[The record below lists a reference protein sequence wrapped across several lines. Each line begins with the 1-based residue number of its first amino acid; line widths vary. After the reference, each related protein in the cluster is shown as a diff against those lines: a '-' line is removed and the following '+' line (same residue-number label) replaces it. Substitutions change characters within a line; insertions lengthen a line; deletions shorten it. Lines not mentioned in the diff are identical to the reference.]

1 MSTRRSHR
9 RRVVIAMIALFAIFG
24 IFVIK
29 LVDIQLVRAEEL
41 KTESFDKRSQENLIY
56 GQRGDIIDA
65 NGVVLAHTV
74 RRYDVTASPKNV
86 GPFERETATGEK
98 TISVEQATAEIG
110 AITGQTSDAVLAIV
124 TNALAENPASDW
136 VRIAQGLDA
145 NAFEAIEALD
155 IPWQY
160 WEIRDGRVY
169 PNGSIAG
176 NVIGFS
182 NSDGQPIEGIE
193 LSHDACLA
201 AENGSETYE
210 VGADWTRI
218 PGSTITTKGAKNG
231 GQVALTLDADLQWF
245 TQHTLAEQVKAVGG
259 TSGYVTVMETKT
271 GKIRALAQYPSVDP
285 NNVDATPEQYRSARA
300 FTAPFEPGSTLKALT
315 AAALLNEGVAE
326 PSSRVLANYR
336 YIAPNG
342 ADINDSDP
350 HGAEQYTLTGVLTD
364 SSNTGISQLGEK
376 LSEEKRY
383 EYFTKFGVGT
393 ETEVHFNGESSGIL
407 NDLPWDNQTTY
418 ATMFGQGL
426 ATSAV
431 QVASIYQTLGNN
443 GVRMPVQLVEGCK
456 QADGSLTN
464 APPSQ
469 GTQVVSA
476 DAAHSTINML
486 ENVVTSGWLSKQ
498 LQIPG
503 YRVAAKTGTAQ
514 QADGNGG
521 YSHSY
526 LVSLSGVAPA
536 ENPEYVVSVN
546 IADPVTLTSSAAAAP
561 VFQKVMTQ
569 VLKAYRVKPSTDPAP
584 NFPNHY

>member
-1 MSTRRSHR
+1 M
-9 RRVVIAMIALFAIFG
+9 
-24 IFVIK
+24 
-29 LVDIQLVRAEEL
+29 
-41 KTESFDKRSQENLIY
+41 LIC
-56 GQRGDIIDA
+56 
-65 NGVVLAHTV
+65 NG
-74 RRYDVTASPKNV
+74 
-86 GPFERETATGEK
+86 
-98 TISVEQATAEIG
+98 
-110 AITGQTSDAVLAIV
+110 
-124 TNALAENPASDW
+124 
-136 VRIAQGLDA
+136 
-145 NAFEAIEALD
+145 
-155 IPWQY
+155 
-160 WEIRDGRVY
+160 
-169 PNGSIAG
+169 
-176 NVIGFS
+176 
-182 NSDGQPIEGIE
+182 
-193 LSHDACLA
+193 
-201 AENGSETYE
+201 
-210 VGADWTRI
+210 
-218 PGSTITTKGAKNG
+218 
-231 GQVALTLDADLQWF
+231 
-245 TQHTLAEQVKAVGG
+245 QHTLAEQVKAVGG